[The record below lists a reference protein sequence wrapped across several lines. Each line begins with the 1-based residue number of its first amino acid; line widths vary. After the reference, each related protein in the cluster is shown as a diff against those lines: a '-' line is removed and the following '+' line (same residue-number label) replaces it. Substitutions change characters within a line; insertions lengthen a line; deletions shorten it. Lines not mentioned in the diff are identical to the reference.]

1 MGFFI
6 PGFLRKGI
14 SMKNVDIVALG
25 TTLREELEFC
35 KKNGIKNVLNHMVDA
50 WYVDVARLETVK
62 GFTVLSARYAYKFF
76 NITICYEGGYY
87 VAYDADIEEGDIKVK
102 KYKSKNLN
110 VLLIG
115 LLIHFKMS
123 I

>member
-1 MGFFI
+1 
-6 PGFLRKGI
+6 
-14 SMKNVDIVALG
+14 MKNVNTVALAAAIK
-25 TTLREELEFC
+25 EELAFC
-35 KKNGIKNVLNHMVDA
+35 EKNDIKNVLNHMVDA
-50 WYVDVARLETVK
+50 WYVDIARLETVK

-87 VAYDADIEEGDIKVK
+87 VAYDAEIKEGDVKFK

-110 VLLIG
+110 TLLIG